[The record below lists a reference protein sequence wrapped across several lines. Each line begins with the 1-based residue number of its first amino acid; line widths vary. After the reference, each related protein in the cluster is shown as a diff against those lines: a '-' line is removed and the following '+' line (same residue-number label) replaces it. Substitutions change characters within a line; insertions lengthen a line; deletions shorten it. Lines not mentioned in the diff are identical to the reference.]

1 MLRRALVELAA
12 GLEDGR
18 TGCVAALT
26 GVQPLA
32 WDGGQVL
39 RRWSVV
45 EIARRVPCAD
55 RPHAFFALHEQT
67 DNFGIQ
73 HIRLQSDF
81 PEQSEQANY
90 NGLSTV

>member
-55 RPHAFFALHEQT
+55 RPHAFFALQALEFPRDTPLAQ
-67 DNFGIQ
+67 IV
-73 HIRLQSDF
+73 IRGTT
-81 PEQSEQANY
+81 AAA
-90 NGLSTV
+90 GA